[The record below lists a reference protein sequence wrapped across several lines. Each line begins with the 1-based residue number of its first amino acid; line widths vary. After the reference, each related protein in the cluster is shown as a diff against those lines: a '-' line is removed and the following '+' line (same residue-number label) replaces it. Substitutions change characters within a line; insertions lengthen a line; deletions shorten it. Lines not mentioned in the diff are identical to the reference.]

1 MTARRLALG
10 LVSDAFER
18 ATADL
23 AVAGLFLEELPLR
36 GGAGRIDWRLC
47 GLVSE
52 LLAGGRIHGHR
63 DEALLMPSEGR
74 MRAPRVMLVGLG
86 RREDYRSP
94 QLAESIRSVM
104 LRAVG
109 LGVGSLALPP
119 LGIAPDD
126 FPRCAEAFLRGF
138 LDGCGASARPIQL
151 QLILPEEQHSLAL
164 RALQEASRALNHPEL
179 RFSNIGRPTP
189 HASSTPR
196 GHAAST

>member
-1 MTARRLALG
+1 MTARLTLG

-23 AVAGLFLEELPLR
+23 AVAGLFFEELPLR

-52 LLAGGRIHGHR
+52 LLAAGRIHGHR

-74 MRAPRVMLVGLG
+74 MRALRVMLVGLG
-86 RREDYRSP
+86 RRADYRSP
-94 QLAESIRSVM
+94 EVAESMRSVM

-119 LGIAPDD
+119 LGVEPDD

-138 LDGCGASARPIQL
+138 LDGCGAGTRPIQL
-151 QLILPEEQHSLAL
+151 HLILPEEQHSPAL
-164 RALQEASRALNHPEL
+164 RALQDASRALDHPEL
-179 RFSNIGRPTP
+179 SLSHTRGAPAP
-189 HASSTPR
+189 APSTLR